1 MGEIVIVGGGLTAAR
16 VAQSY
21 RESGGTDRVTLLASE
36 PHPPYHRP
44 PLTKRL
50 LRGEAEPPDTLVAT
64 PDDFRDLDV
73 ELRLG
78 TPAAS
83 LDLAARTVTLGSGRD
98 VAYERLVIATG
109 AAPRRLP
116 VPGSDLEG
124 VRTLRT
130 LDDSLAIREAAGSA
144 RRVVVVGTGFI
155 GLEVTA
161 SLRARGVEVTIVDAA
176 TAPFQALGAPDFSA
190 FLAELYREHGVEML
204 LGDGIEGFSG
214 NGKVEIVRTASGR
227 DIEADLV
234 VVGVGVAPSTAW
246 LEDSGLELDN
256 GVVVDSRLH
265 ASAEDVFAAGDVA
278 NFEDPIFR
286 RRRRIEHWSNAD
298 YQGRLLGK
306 VLAGEHVSYDRVSAF
321 FTELFGT
328 VYRFFGDSE
337 GADRQE
343 LEGSFA
349 DGRAVVRYFDGG
361 RLRAAL
367 ATGLSD
373 EEQEELEDQIRA
385 GRDTRSEAR
394 QREDRG
400 LRRAR
405 ARHLTAGD
413 DASRDECRARVA
425 RGGAPCRP
433 AGRRRG
439 RRHRVGGDRPRAGRG
454 GAERK
459 DLGDRRQRRGRRARG
474 AERSARRFRQPDR
487 GSAWRF
493 ARPFSGNRR
502 RDRG

>member
-1 MGEIVIVGGGLTAAR
+1 M
-16 VAQSY
+16 
-21 RESGGTDRVTLLASE
+21 
-36 PHPPYHRP
+36 
-44 PLTKRL
+44 
-50 LRGEAEPPDTLVAT
+50 
-64 PDDFRDLDV
+64 
-73 ELRLG
+73 
-78 TPAAS
+78 
-83 LDLAARTVTLGSGRD
+83 
-98 VAYERLVIATG
+98 
-109 AAPRRLP
+109 
-116 VPGSDLEG
+116 
-124 VRTLRT
+124 
-130 LDDSLAIREAAGSA
+130 
-144 RRVVVVGTGFI
+144 
-155 GLEVTA
+155 TA

-246 LEDSGLELDN
+246 LEHSGLELDN

-349 DGRAVVRYFDGG
+349 EGRAVVRYFDGD
-361 RLRAAL
+361 RLLAAL

-373 EEQEELEDQIRA
+373 EEQEALEDQIRQDA
-385 GRDTRSEAR
+385 TEIRSEA
-394 QREDRG
+394 
-400 LRRAR
+400 A
-405 ARHLTAGD
+405 
-413 DASRDECRARVA
+413 
-425 RGGAPCRP
+425 
-433 AGRRRG
+433 
-439 RRHRVGGDRPRAGRG
+439 
-454 GAERK
+454 
-459 DLGDRRQRRGRRARG
+459 
-474 AERSARRFRQPDR
+474 
-487 GSAWRF
+487 
-493 ARPFSGNRR
+493 
-502 RDRG
+502 

>member
-1 MGEIVIVGGGLTAAR
+1 M
-16 VAQSY
+16 
-21 RESGGTDRVTLLASE
+21 
-36 PHPPYHRP
+36 PP
-44 PLTKRL
+44 RL
-50 LRGEAEPPDTLVAT
+50 R
-64 PDDFRDLDV
+64 
-73 ELRLG
+73 
-78 TPAAS
+78 
-83 LDLAARTVTLGSGRD
+83 
-98 VAYERLVIATG
+98 
-109 AAPRRLP
+109 
-116 VPGSDLEG
+116 
-124 VRTLRT
+124 
-130 LDDSLAIREAAGSA
+130 
-144 RRVVVVGTGFI
+144 
-155 GLEVTA
+155 
-161 SLRARGVEVTIVDAA
+161 
-176 TAPFQALGAPDFSA
+176 FQALGAPDFSA
-190 FLAELYREHGVEML
+190 FLAELYRGHGVELL

-337 GADRQE
+337 GAGRQE

-349 DGRAVVRYFDGG
+349 DGRAIVRYFDGS

-373 EEQEELEDQIRA
+373 HEQEELEDRIRHDA
-385 GRDTRSEAR
+385 TEIRSEA
-394 QREDRG
+394 
-400 LRRAR
+400 A
-405 ARHLTAGD
+405 
-413 DASRDECRARVA
+413 
-425 RGGAPCRP
+425 
-433 AGRRRG
+433 
-439 RRHRVGGDRPRAGRG
+439 
-454 GAERK
+454 
-459 DLGDRRQRRGRRARG
+459 
-474 AERSARRFRQPDR
+474 
-487 GSAWRF
+487 
-493 ARPFSGNRR
+493 
-502 RDRG
+502 

>member
-16 VAQSY
+16 VAESY
-21 RESGGTDRVTLLASE
+21 RDSGGRDRVTLLASE
-36 PHPPYHRP
+36 HHPPYHRP

-64 PDDFRDLDV
+64 LEDFRELDV

-78 TPAAS
+78 MPAAS
-83 LDLAARTVTLGSGRD
+83 LDLGARTVTLGSGRD
-98 VAYERLVIATG
+98 IAYERLVIATG
-109 AAPRRLP
+109 AAPRKLA
-116 VPGSDLEG
+116 VPGTDLDG

-130 LDDSLAIREAAGSA
+130 LDDSLALREAAGSA

-161 SLRARGVEVTIVDAA
+161 SLRARGVEVTIVDGGA
-176 TAPFQALGAPDFSA
+176 APFKALGAPAFSA
-190 FLAELYREHGVEML
+190 FLVDLYRDRGVEML
-204 LGDGIEGFSG
+204 LDDGIEGFFG
-214 NGKVEIVRTASGR
+214 NGEVKVVRTASGR

-234 VVGVGVAPSTAW
+234 VVGVGVAPSTGW

-256 GVVVDSRLH
+256 GVLVDSRFQ
-265 ASAEDVFAAGDVA
+265 ASVDNVFAAGDVA
-278 NFEDPIFR
+278 NFEDPIFK

-306 VLAGEHVSYDRVSAF
+306 VLAGEDVSYDRVSAF

-328 VYRFFGDSE
+328 VYRFFGDDE

-349 DGRAVVRYFDGG
+349 DGRAALRYFDGH

-373 EEQEELEDQIRA
+373 EEQEELEGRIRHDA
-385 GRDTRSEAR
+385 TGI
-394 QREDRG
+394 QRE
-400 LRRAR
+400 A
-405 ARHLTAGD
+405 A
-413 DASRDECRARVA
+413 
-425 RGGAPCRP
+425 
-433 AGRRRG
+433 
-439 RRHRVGGDRPRAGRG
+439 
-454 GAERK
+454 
-459 DLGDRRQRRGRRARG
+459 
-474 AERSARRFRQPDR
+474 
-487 GSAWRF
+487 
-493 ARPFSGNRR
+493 
-502 RDRG
+502 

>member
-16 VAQSY
+16 VAESY
-21 RESGGTDRVTLLASE
+21 RESGGSDRVTLLASE
-36 PHPPYHRP
+36 EHPPYHRP

-50 LRGEAEPPDTLVAT
+50 LRGEVEPSETLVAT
-64 PDDFRDLDV
+64 PDDFRELDV

-83 LDLAARTVTLGSGRD
+83 LDLASRTVTLESGRD

-116 VPGSDLEG
+116 VPGADLDG
-124 VRTLRT
+124 VSTLRT
-130 LDDSLAIREAAGSA
+130 LDDSLALREAADSA

-176 TAPFQALGAPDFSA
+176 TAPFQALGAPNFSA
-190 FLAELYREHGVEML
+190 FLVHLYRDHGVELL
-204 LGDGIEGFSG
+204 LGDGIEGFFG
-214 NGKVEIVRTASGR
+214 NGKVDAVRTASGR
-227 DIEADLV
+227 DVEADLV
-234 VVGVGVAPSTAW
+234 VVGVGVAPSTTW
-246 LEDSGLELDN
+246 LEGSGLELDN
-256 GVVVDSRLH
+256 GVVVDSRLR

-306 VLAGEHVSYDRVSAF
+306 VLAGENVSYDRVSAF

-337 GADRQE
+337 GAGRQE

-349 DGRAVVRYFDGG
+349 DGRAVVRYFDGN

-373 EEQEELEDQIRA
+373 EEREELEDGIRQDA
-385 GRDTRSEAR
+385 TGLRSEA
-394 QREDRG
+394 
-400 LRRAR
+400 A
-405 ARHLTAGD
+405 
-413 DASRDECRARVA
+413 
-425 RGGAPCRP
+425 
-433 AGRRRG
+433 
-439 RRHRVGGDRPRAGRG
+439 
-454 GAERK
+454 
-459 DLGDRRQRRGRRARG
+459 
-474 AERSARRFRQPDR
+474 
-487 GSAWRF
+487 
-493 ARPFSGNRR
+493 
-502 RDRG
+502 